1 MTKPS
6 NPGSSGAPGNGS
18 SSKPRGIHDAGS
30 PDTKHGPRTGTN
42 PDGATPAELPSA
54 EAGKASLH
62 KPAPPDLQSTQP
74 RKTP

>member
-1 MTKPS
+1 MTKPASPSTPRPS
-6 NPGSSGAPGNGS
+6 N
-18 SSKPRGIHDAGS
+18 KPRSIHDAGS
-30 PDTKHGPRTGTN
+30 PDTKHGPKAGTN

>member
-1 MTKPS
+1 MNKPS
-6 NPGSSGAPGNGS
+6 SPSTSGTSSG
-18 SSKPRGIHDAGS
+18 KPRSIHDAGS
-30 PDTKHGPRTGTN
+30 PDTKHGPKAGTN

-62 KPAPPDLQSTQP
+62 KPAPPDLQSAKP